1 MYLEH
6 LEFESWSSMLENN
19 ANMETFVTWVKENQ
33 FEIES
38 AVFSLKANFRWC
50 GIMEFPFIWQL
61 WFTTYSFDS
70 MKSLIKISW

>member
-19 ANMETFVTWVKENQ
+19 ANMETFVTLVKENQ

-38 AVFSLKANFRWC
+38 AVFSLKANFR
-50 GIMEFPFIWQL
+50 
-61 WFTTYSFDS
+61 
-70 MKSLIKISW
+70 